1 MEYRGC
7 INSTLPPPHFPKE
20 FLDNPLFDLIPEGY
34 DVCYSTMAR
43 GNIVHVHFYLY
54 DSTVPLKSRRIN
66 QDDLAAWVH
75 IFFNKPYKWSYSWTP
90 LYNVVHIPELTTN
103 SHLEGF
109 DLMGAGLGT
118 FMMLC
123 AMAYAKSMNIH
134 YAKLYDAS
142 DGFRKDYNIYKKL
155 GFNYEDSTGH
165 DMVGKV
171 DDIISRIEP
180 FIKDKKHKFIS
191 KLKDLD
197 TFLDDVNDPD
207 WIPSIDLSIDS
218 SLRDSNTD
226 SLSSSNSSNRPSKRR
241 KVLNGGRKS
250 SKKKKSKKK
259 SKRKNNRRRS
269 IRSKRKSKR

>member
-180 FIKDKKHKFIS
+180 FIKDKKQKFIS

-207 WIPSIDLSIDS
+207 WTPS
-218 SLRDSNTD
+218 R
-226 SLSSSNSSNRPSKRR
+226 SNSSSDESNKSR
-241 KVLNGGRKS
+241 KHRKIINGGNNS
-250 SKKKKSKKK
+250 SKHKKQTKKKKK
-259 SKRKNNRRRS
+259 S
-269 IRSKRKSKR
+269 IRSKRKYKRKYKRKSKR